1 MQLFVGPGYGEQH
14 RDLREEGVQLLP
26 VEVICGFKGHFID
39 AGLHILILRIKRFD
53 AAVMV
58 SFAAGNWGP
67 FVLLLFFQRDGN
79 VRWRHPGLLVK
90 NVYAQRAGR
99 GAKGGRGKGQGGQ
112 HQQRGSF
119 FHCVFLWGCRSQ
131 ENVSIC
137 GAGKYSTF
145 REDSRR
151 RK

>member
-58 SFAAGNWGP
+58 RFCRWQLGSICPAA
-67 FVLLLFFQRDGN
+67 VFQRDGN

-99 GAKGGRGKGQGGQ
+99 ALKAAGGKGGVVSISREAV
-112 HQQRGSF
+112 